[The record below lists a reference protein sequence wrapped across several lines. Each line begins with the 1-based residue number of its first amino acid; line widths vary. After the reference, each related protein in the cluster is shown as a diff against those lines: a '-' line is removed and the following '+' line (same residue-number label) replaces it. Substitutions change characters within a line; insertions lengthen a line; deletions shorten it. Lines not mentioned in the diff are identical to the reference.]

1 MSPKNDPRPPT
12 EAPRATQDRLHR
24 PQEPSKTASRGFPVW
39 VWATSRPRSACQI
52 AFPLGFGSL
61 FGPRRPTT
69 ANKGPKSGPRSP
81 TKAPRAAQDRLQR
94 PKSGPRSPA
103 EAPRAT
109 QDRPHKPQELSKTA
123 HRGPKFDPRPPAEA
137 PRATQDRTHRPR
149 ERPKTTHRGPSTS
162 HSAINR
168 KYTSKNA

>member
-1 MSPKNDPRPPT
+1 MRIRLRRPDRKRFRSP
-12 EAPRATQDRLHR
+12 
-24 PQEPSKTASRGFPVW
+24 PQNGLPAR
-39 VWATSRPRSACQI
+39 VWATSRSRSACQI
-52 AFPLGFGSL
+52 AFPLGFGPL

-81 TKAPRAAQDRLQR
+81 TQAPRAAQDRLQR

-123 HRGPKFDPRPPAEA
+123 HRGPKSDPRPPAEA

-162 HSAINR
+162 HFAINR
-168 KYTSKNA
+168 NIAHED

>member
-1 MSPKNDPRPPT
+1 MNKCVGGPGRPVRTHFP
-12 EAPRATQDRLHR
+12 APPLDCLPAR
-24 PQEPSKTASRGFPVW
+24 

-52 AFPLGFGSL
+52 TFPLGFGVF

-123 HRGPKFDPRPPAEA
+123 HRGPKSDPRPPAEA

-168 KYTSKNA
+168 KYRRKNT